1 MLPCWSPP
9 VSIYAPINRVHK
21 QGPKK
26 REKIIRILRVF
37 FFIATIYCQRDI
49 FTLMLRSGKKYHLY
63 LFNLQRI
70 FLFDTVNYWTSYIF
84 FSTFHILQLVFLATV
99 SKSEE
104 KKKACWFWTYGGYIS
119 FHFFYM
125 AYKML
130 CVLVLV
136 KIMLT
141 YICAQLRRLVN
152 PETVFAPWF
161 SETLRNSLRC
171 RCWKK
176 SEIPWTWFIYK
187 VLKSGYT

>member
-1 MLPCWSPP
+1 MVTPTLVENNWNTSKLRTMQLEFLKVDFIRDFSTKLGKVKKKGLPCWSPP

-104 KKKACWFWTYGGYIS
+104 KKKAC
-119 FHFFYM
+119 
-125 AYKML
+125 
-130 CVLVLV
+130 
-136 KIMLT
+136 
-141 YICAQLRRLVN
+141 
-152 PETVFAPWF
+152 
-161 SETLRNSLRC
+161 
-171 RCWKK
+171 
-176 SEIPWTWFIYK
+176 
-187 VLKSGYT
+187 